1 MHVQQLGSDEVSDR
15 RVGCHTCHS
24 IAAMAWVS
32 SSWMTRQAWDNVKS
46 ARADSPARRRGYE
59 RSGRAIRLAAE
70 VRELREKR
78 GLSQREL
85 AERLGTTQS
94 AVARL
99 EAGHVSP
106 SLPTLDKLA
115 DALGV
120 ELVVGFVDVDDRIAG

>member
-1 MHVQQLGSDEVSDR
+1 
-15 RVGCHTCHS
+15 
-24 IAAMAWVS
+24 
-32 SSWMTRQAWDNVKS
+32 MTRQTWDEVKTE
-46 ARADSPARRRGYE
+46 RPDSPARRRGYE
-59 RSGRAIRLAAE
+59 RAGRAIRLAAE

-99 EAGHVSP
+99 EAGSVSP

>member
-1 MHVQQLGSDEVSDR
+1 
-15 RVGCHTCHS
+15 
-24 IAAMAWVS
+24 
-32 SSWMTRQAWDNVKS
+32 MTRQAWDEVKA
-46 ARADSPARRRGYE
+46 ARPDSPARHRGYE
-59 RSGRAIRLAAE
+59 RAGRAIRLAVE

-99 EAGHVSP
+99 EAGNVSP

-120 ELVVGFVDVDDRIAG
+120 ELVVGFVDLDDRIAG

>member
-1 MHVQQLGSDEVSDR
+1 
-15 RVGCHTCHS
+15 
-24 IAAMAWVS
+24 
-32 SSWMTRQAWDNVKS
+32 MTRKSWDQVK
-46 ARADSPARRRGYE
+46 AERPATPARRLGYE
-59 RSGRAIRLAAE
+59 KAGRTIRLAYEIRA
-70 VRELREKR
+70 LREKR

-99 EAGHVSP
+99 EAGNISP

-120 ELVVGFVDVDDRIAG
+120 ELMVSLVDLDEHLARSRAATSQAR